1 MTNAELQVP
10 LEQIKAGVANCK
22 PTQEATNATKVAA
35 KDVTNAPKVA
45 ARDNTNAPKI
55 AAKPPLEPELQSTK
69 SNATTR
75 RRSVPAVPTRR
86 LSAVGVARKPVM
98 TRKSLAPFSNDA
110 TKPVLAR
117 KSVANET
124 DIQKLRKSMG
134 IESKKPV
141 TARKSAVSIDNTK
154 TADNLKEN
162 NQPLDVIDEV
172 VQINDEENKGELF
185 CSCVVQGGE
194 GRDIGLFISLV
205 PEVL

>member
-45 ARDNTNAPKI
+45 AKDDANAPKI

-134 IESKKPV
+134 IESSKPV
-141 TARKSAVSIDNTK
+141 IARKSAVSIENTK
-154 TADNLKEN
+154 SKTVDNVKEN

-172 VQINDEENKGELF
+172 VQINDEENKGEIF
-185 CSCVVQGGE
+185 GSSFVQGGE
-194 GRDIGLFISLV
+194 GRGGTLGCLFH
-205 PEVL
+205 

>member
-1 MTNAELQVP
+1 MTNAEIQVP

-117 KSVANET
+117 KSVTNET
-124 DIQKLRKSMG
+124 EIQKLRIG
-134 IESKKPV
+134 IASSKPV
-141 TARKSAVSIDNTK
+141 IARKSAVSIDNTK
-154 TADNLKEN
+154 TTDNVKEN

-172 VQINDEENKGELF
+172 VQINDEENKGEIF

-194 GRDIGLFISLV
+194 ERERTLGCLFH
-205 PEVL
+205 